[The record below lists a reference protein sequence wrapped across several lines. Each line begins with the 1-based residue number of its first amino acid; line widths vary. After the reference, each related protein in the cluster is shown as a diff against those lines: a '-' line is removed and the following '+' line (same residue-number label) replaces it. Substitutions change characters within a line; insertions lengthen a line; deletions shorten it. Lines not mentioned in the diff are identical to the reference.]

1 MVCNDFFPISLP
13 SSDVFL
19 ALLLARKKDLIIF
32 DAFSEN
38 VTRCD
43 LAILTNCKRKNGL
56 RFFRYVDTILN
67 ISGIFLSDSESYRV
81 LK

>member
-43 LAILTNCKRKNGL
+43 LAILTNCMT